1 SKLQARL
8 VFLSTTTLWV
18 SPFSL
23 AVRPGRCPRP
33 SGGGHCAELCKG
45 DASCSP
51 GQKCCSNGCGH
62 QCVTAIKG
70 KRSQRVPSPS
80 LTARP
85 PEELRQEGS

>member
-1 SKLQARL
+1 MKARL
-8 VFLSTTTLWV
+8 FLVFFLMGLLTICAELPS
-18 SPFSL
+18 
-23 AVRPGRCPRP
+23 AAGQQVRPGRCPRP

-70 KRSQRVPSPS
+70 
-80 LTARP
+80 
-85 PEELRQEGS
+85 